1 MRKKFLKKYTG
12 ITILSAT
19 YLACLYAFLNAYFS
33 SSKSTLVTINS
44 YNEANIELILLL
56 VTFPIVCKYLYS
68 QVKETLGTWK

>member
-19 YLACLYAFLNAYFS
+19 YPACLYAFLNAYFS

-56 VTFPIVCKYLYS
+56 VTLPMVLRYII
-68 QVKETLGTWK
+68 KEIREPPF